1 MARGGKL
8 LAAKKALEV
17 IKSRRVLE
25 EGKHRLVDAQPQP
38 DGSVL
43 VYLDSEESPSFQL
56 EIVVKDL
63 KAPVVEE
70 IKAQSANM

>member
-8 LAAKKALEV
+8 LEAKKALEV

-25 EGKHRLVDAQPQP
+25 EGKHRLVDARPQS

-63 KAPVVEE
+63 KAPPPMEVV
-70 IKAQSANM
+70 NP